1 MVCKVSIVIP
11 GSPHSGAII
20 NTTALPQVGDH
31 LPVGEALVEVVE
43 IKELLPSSEN
53 FHFVHVTG
61 REIRKDEGGTM
72 KASRPGP
79 A

>member
-11 GSPHSGAII
+11 GSPESGAII
-20 NTTALPQVGDH
+20 NTNTVPQVGDR

-43 IKELLPSSEN
+43 IKELLPSSGN

-61 REIRKDEGGTM
+61 RAIGKDEGSRR
-72 KASRPGP
+72 KAD